1 VACLKIMG
9 FMAVLATVAMLILN
23 AKEIKRYIQI
33 ESM

>member
-1 VACLKIMG
+1 MACLKIMG
-9 FMAVLATVAMLILN
+9 LMAALATVAMLIMN